1 MARSGTDLKMAK
13 LDFYLKSC
21 YSVDYDF
28 GAGNGSK
35 LPEGGCKSDVDSGT
49 NRADRQPDGI
59 HRPPTFASFLLEEK
73 WTTSSKLLKEEL
85 TSVHVWI
92 KFHGVPVLAFTTDR
106 LSAIATHLGTPVMDG
121 RAPKNT
127 LVIFIPNP
135 IGNGVTMHTIKVEY
149 EWKPSR
155 YGTCLVFGHD
165 EMQYPKRVITDL
177 RKHRG
182 TSNDGFQSFQNK
194 DFHGPLVIKHGT
206 GDNGK
211 PMSDLVDDTRKKV
224 EAPPRKQSLPRE
236 T

>member
-1 MARSGTDLKMAK
+1 M
-13 LDFYLKSC
+13 
-21 YSVDYDF
+21 DYDS
-28 GAGNGSK
+28 GAGVLEHGPW
-35 LPEGGCKSDVDSGT
+35 L
-49 NRADRQPDGI
+49 I
-59 HRPPTFASFLLEEK
+59 HNASFILRK
-73 WTTSSKLLKEEL
+73 WTTSSKLSKEEL

-92 KFHGVPVLAFTTDR
+92 KFHGVPVSAFTTDR
-106 LSAIATHLGTPVMDG
+106 LSAITTHLGTPVMDG

-165 EMQYPKRVITDL
+165 GMQYPKRVITDL
-177 RKHRG
+177 RKHGG

-206 GDNGK
+206 GGNHSLPKEQVPKSAYRKTTSTLMSNAFSSLEEDNGK

-224 EAPPRKQSLPRE
+224 EAPARKRSLPRE